1 MELIPVIDLLRQK
14 RSLFHSEADFQF
26 ALAWEIQLLYPTAE
40 IRIEYSPASEP
51 NKYIDILVYYKGFT
65 YPIELKYK
73 TKKLS
78 VFDGGEQYNLKNH
91 GAQDL
96 GAYDFVKDIC
106 RVESFATHLDG
117 FKCGYVLWL
126 TNDQYYWNVPNN
138 PNAGYAAFSVHHGA
152 KKTGTMSWGSRL
164 SAGTLKGREKELQLQ
179 DEYDI
184 IWNDY
189 SDLNVKGSAFKYAIM
204 RVGKSFDAPQPTE
217 DRRNDKCSIN

>member
-1 MELIPVIDLLRQK
+1 MELLPVIELLRQK

-26 ALAWEIQLLYPTAE
+26 ALAWEIQHSYPTAE
-40 IRIEYSPASEP
+40 IRIEYPTASEP
-51 NKYIDILVYYKGFT
+51 NKYIDILVYNKGCA

-78 VFDGGEQYNLKNH
+78 ALVGGEQYNLKNH

-106 RVESFATHLDG
+106 RVETFATHLGG

-126 TNDQYYWNVPNN
+126 TNDQYYWNAPNN

-152 KKTGTMSWGSRL
+152 NKTGNMSWGSHL
-164 SAGTLKGREKELQLQ
+164 SAGTIKGREKELQLRN
-179 DEYDI
+179 EYDI

-189 SDLNVKGSAFKYAIM
+189 SDLNVKNSAFKYAMM
-204 RVGKSFDAPQPTE
+204 RVEKAFDAPQQTA
-217 DRRNDKCSIN
+217 K